1 MKTFKE
7 LYHARIAWNQQ
18 SNIPSV
24 EEGQIVELSKKDY
37 DHAQKIINDPK
48 TKGGNYGQA
57 VKDLEKWK
65 KGSTKDKKIAK
76 MLYKAHNEQVHG
88 YDDNPDGKK
97 KNESVEHINEAK
109 FKEIEVNWDMDDPR
123 EYQGDFQDVGV
134 YLQKWDKKNATII
147 VQGDEKDLMNWLM
160 GDFGMDKREAQQTV
174 RKGKKVKEETET
186 FDEKAGKY
194 AKYSDLLMQK
204 AKLVA
209 QGPVATKEVGDINK
223 KIQAEIKKLG
233 IKEETN

>member
-24 EEGQIVELSKKDY
+24 EEAQIVELSKKDY

-88 YDDNPDGKK
+88 YDDNPDAKK
-97 KNESVEHINEAK
+97 KNESVEHINEAT
-109 FKEIEVNWDMDDPR
+109 KEIEVNWDMDDPR

-134 YLQKWDKKNATII
+134 YLQSWNRKKAFIV
-147 VQGDEKDLMNWLM
+147 VQGDEKDLMDWLM
-160 GDFGMDKREAQQTV
+160 SDFGMDKREAQQTV
-174 RKGKKVKEETET
+174 RKGKKV
-186 FDEKAGKY
+186 
-194 AKYSDLLMQK
+194 
-204 AKLVA
+204 
-209 QGPVATKEVGDINK
+209 
-223 KIQAEIKKLG
+223 
-233 IKEETN
+233 